1 MSYKHWCLL
10 TPLQYTDEQ
19 DLIEVIEALDGVES
33 KYYSIGLALRLRAS
47 DLDNIRANHGRNVR
61 EAMEQVLKSW
71 LNLNYNDEKFGMP
84 TWRKV
89 VEAAHKRSAGNN
101 NALAKAIAADHPLD
115 SKLT

>member
-47 DLDNIRANHGRNVR
+47 DLDNIRANHGRIVR

-101 NALAKAIAADHPLD
+101 HALAKAIAADHPLD